1 MRFGST
7 IVSVSQRLRT
17 KWRRADG
24 GGGRRLRDPREGK
37 GRELGCPATA
47 SAHLTAPEGRVGP
60 GTRARTV
67 LLEEPPDAVAL
78 GGGTRT
84 ALWRGRGGPFL
95 MGAEPAQAAPVL
107 TARASGGE
115 GASRRE

>member
-1 MRFGST
+1 MG
-7 IVSVSQRLRT
+7 
-17 KWRRADG
+17 
-24 GGGRRLRDPREGK
+24 REGSLAALLP
-37 GRELGCPATA
+37 RQ
-47 SAHLTAPEGRVGP
+47 LTSLLRKAGS
-60 GTRARTV
+60 GTRASTV

-115 GASRRE
+115 GASSRE